1 MRSKFINFI
10 LTALLAVSVA
20 TLPSC
25 SSLAVGAEDVS
36 GQVTAAVMPQDVGGL
51 LGALVAERSG
61 STSAD
66 DDTSAPEETTGES
79 ADDSVAADDMVT
91 TDNDTAADSTT
102 SDDEPTADETT
113 GETETTPPETD
124 DTIGVQP
131 KTTADTAASET
142 TAEEPAPKTKQPYK
156 SGDKV
161 VYLTFDDGPHKKNT
175 ERILKILDDYGVKA
189 TFFVIG
195 NRVSVYPDQLK
206 AVRDAGHAIGCHSY
220 DHVYKTLTTPDGVKT
235 EIADWESAAKKA
247 LGEVPSE
254 KLFRFPGGSPTKD
267 TAGCKAAVAELGYT
281 GYDWNCL
288 DNDCLIRK
296 CPKDT
301 DVEEWMKQSFISTYK
316 YGSSLKNA
324 PLIVLA
330 HETYDETVDI
340 LGWMIEYLQNE
351 GYTFGTLDTLESWY
365 Y

>member
-1 MRSKFINFI
+1 MRNKFINFI

-36 GQVTAAVMPQDVGGL
+36 GQVTAAAIPRDADDL
-51 LGALVAERSG
+51 FGALIAEESG
-61 STSAD
+61 SASNYN
-66 DDTSAPEETTGES
+66 TSAPEETTAEP
-79 ADDSVAADDMVT
+79 DDDTVT
-91 TDNDTAADSTT
+91 TDDTAPTDDDTT
-102 SDDEPTADETT
+102 TDDTFPNDKSISDETT

-235 EIADWESAAKKA
+235 EIADWEAAAKKA

>member
-1 MRSKFINFI
+1 MHRRSINII
-10 LTALLAVSVA
+10 LTVLLALSFLA
-20 TLPSC
+20 LSSC
-25 SSLAVGAEDVS
+25 SQLTVGAEDVS
-36 GQVTAAVMPQDVGGL
+36 GQATAAVMPHGEPGM
-51 LGALVAERSG
+51 LGALIAERSG
-61 STSAD
+61 TID
-66 DDTSAPEETTGES
+66 PEPDVTDTSAPEETTEEP
-79 ADDSVAADDMVT
+79 AEDTVPNDDT
-91 TDNDTAADSTT
+91 FTEDSI
-102 SDDEPTADETT
+102 SDEQPSDETT
-113 GETETTPPETD
+113 DTPETTPAIPDDTTAPET
-124 DTIGVQP
+124 
-131 KTTADTAASET
+131 SET
-142 TAEEPAPKTKQPYK
+142 TEEPETTAAKEPVVSTKQPYK
-156 SGDKV
+156 AGDKV

-235 EIADWESAAKKA
+235 EIADWEAAAKKA

>member
-1 MRSKFINFI
+1 MRNKFINFI
-10 LTALLAVSVA
+10 LTALLAVLVA

-36 GQVTAAVMPQDVGGL
+36 GQVTAAAIPRDAGGL

-79 ADDSVAADDMVT
+79 ADDSVAADDTVT

-113 GETETTPPETD
+113 GEAETTPSETD
-124 DTIGVQP
+124 DTTGVQP

>member
-1 MRSKFINFI
+1 MR
-10 LTALLAVSVA
+10 LRT
-20 TLPSC
+20 
-25 SSLAVGAEDVS
+25 
-36 GQVTAAVMPQDVGGL
+36 
-51 LGALVAERSG
+51 
-61 STSAD
+61 
-66 DDTSAPEETTGES
+66 
-79 ADDSVAADDMVT
+79 
-91 TDNDTAADSTT
+91 
-102 SDDEPTADETT
+102 
-113 GETETTPPETD
+113 
-124 DTIGVQP
+124 QP
-131 KTTADTAASET
+131 ET
-142 TAEEPAPKTKQPYK
+142 TAEEPALKTKQPYK

>member
-1 MRSKFINFI
+1 MI
-10 LTALLAVSVA
+10 
-20 TLPSC
+20 
-25 SSLAVGAEDVS
+25 
-36 GQVTAAVMPQDVGGL
+36 
-51 LGALVAERSG
+51 
-61 STSAD
+61 
-66 DDTSAPEETTGES
+66 
-79 ADDSVAADDMVT
+79 SVAADDTVT

-113 GETETTPPETD
+113 GEAETTPSETD
-124 DTIGVQP
+124 DTTGTQP
-131 KTTADTAASET
+131 ET

-235 EIADWESAAKKA
+235 EIANWESAAKKA

-254 KLFRFPGGSPTKD
+254 SSSAFPAARRRRTPRAARRLSRNSGTPATTG
-267 TAGCKAAVAELGYT
+267 TA
-281 GYDWNCL
+281 
-288 DNDCLIRK
+288 
-296 CPKDT
+296 
-301 DVEEWMKQSFISTYK
+301 STM
-316 YGSSLKNA
+316 
-324 PLIVLA
+324 
-330 HETYDETVDI
+330 TV
-340 LGWMIEYLQNE
+340 
-351 GYTFGTLDTLESWY
+351 
-365 Y
+365 